1 MRGEMPPSHAIGS
14 LFPTRREHM
23 KADEGQDQDAAFPGS
38 MEAGAASGN
47 IAACRAQAE
56 LVEALARLVLDSVAK
71 TNDGERNGKPQAGT
85 PRARLGTRRT

>member
-1 MRGEMPPSHAIGS
+1 
-14 LFPTRREHM
+14 M
-23 KADEGQDQDAAFPGS
+23 KPDDGQDQDAAFPGS

-47 IAACRAQAE
+47 RAVCRAQAE

-71 TNDGERNGKPQAGT
+71 ANDRERHGEAQART

>member
-1 MRGEMPPSHAIGS
+1 
-14 LFPTRREHM
+14 M
-23 KADEGQDQDAAFPGS
+23 KPDKGQDQDAAFPGS

-71 TNDGERNGKPQAGT
+71 ANDREQHGEAQARDT
-85 PRARLGTRRT
+85 RARLGTRRT